1 MRVLEE
7 VEPREV
13 MFFFEELSRRHRCSC
28 HEEQAADYLE
38 DFAAQHGL
46 EHHRDKLQN
55 TIIKKPG
62 TPGYETAP
70 TVILHGHVDMVC
82 KVDEGVKHDFAV
94 DGVRLLVDGDFI
106 RANGTTLGADN
117 GLGIAYML
125 ALLDASDISHPPLE
139 CVITAMEEMG
149 KVGGDGIDL
158 SLLTG
163 KRMIDFNWIDD
174 KQLLA
179 GCSGDVSCR
188 IDVDAGWCQ
197 PPTGHVPML
206 IDVRGLLGGHCEFD
220 IHFERANSIVL
231 LGRLLRAAL
240 AAGEVWVTGVMGGV
254 QNNVIPAEAAAT
266 VLVRA
271 EDVRAVERAVASLAD
286 DLRHEFRV
294 ADPGLRIEFCRA
306 EAYDGEAFSPAAAK
320 TLVALIA
327 LLPNGIQAQNLE
339 IAGNWE
345 TSNNIGFMRT
355 TPGGVQ
361 IISTITSA
369 VTSRKHAVL
378 EQMRALADLAG
389 SGVTV
394 TQIGLDAPEFPWNA
408 KSRMLDVAKKSY
420 ERVLGRE
427 PEVLVS
433 VCSLEL
439 GMFTQRID
447 GLDTVGIG
455 TNLFDLHSPKER
467 MDHTSAARVWP
478 LIKDVMRHL
487 DR

>member
-1 MRVLEE
+1 MRVLED

-13 MFFFEELSRRHRCSC
+13 LFFFEELSRRHRCSR
-28 HEEQAADYLE
+28 HEKHAADYLE
-38 DFAAQHGL
+38 EFAREHGL
-46 EHHRDKLQN
+46 EHHRDALQN
-55 TIIKKPG
+55 TVIKKRG
-62 TPGYETAP
+62 TPGYENAP
-70 TVILHGHVDMVC
+70 VVILHGHIDMVC
-82 KVDEGVKHDFAV
+82 KVDEGRTHDFAT
-94 DGVRLLVDGDFI
+94 DGVRLVVDGDYI
-106 RANGTTLGADN
+106 RADGTTLGADN

-125 ALLDASDISHPPLE
+125 ALLSSGDLPHPPLE

-149 KVGGDGIDL
+149 KVGGDGVDL

-163 KRMIDFNWIDD
+163 RRMIDFNWIDD

-188 IDVDAGWCQ
+188 IDIAPEWTGATAG
-197 PPTGHVPML
+197 HASML
-206 IDVRGLLGGHCEFD
+206 LDVRGLLGGHCEFD
-220 IHFERANSIVL
+220 IHFERGNSIVL
-231 LGRLLRAAL
+231 LGRLLKAAM
-240 AAGEVWVTGVMGGV
+240 AAGDVQVAGVTGGV
-254 QNNVIPAEAAAT
+254 QNNVIPAEATAT
-266 VLVRA
+266 LRVRPA
-271 EDVRAVERAVASLAD
+271 DLEAVERAVTALAA
-286 DLRHEFRV
+286 DLGHEFHA
-294 ADPGLRIEFCRA
+294 ADPGLRIEFRA
-306 EAYDGEAFSPAAAK
+306 TDEAGGDVLSAAAARK
-320 TLVALIA
+320 LVAVLA
-327 LLPNGIQAQNLE
+327 LLPDGIQTQNLE
-339 IAGNWE
+339 IEGNWE
-345 TSNNIGFMRT
+345 TSNNIGFLRT
-355 TPGGVQ
+355 TREGVQ
-361 IISTITSA
+361 VISTITSA

-389 SGVTV
+389 SGVTA

-408 KSRMLDVAKKSY
+408 GSRMLDIARECY
-420 ERVLGRE
+420 ERVLGRK

-455 TNLFDLHSPKER
+455 TNLYDLHSPKER